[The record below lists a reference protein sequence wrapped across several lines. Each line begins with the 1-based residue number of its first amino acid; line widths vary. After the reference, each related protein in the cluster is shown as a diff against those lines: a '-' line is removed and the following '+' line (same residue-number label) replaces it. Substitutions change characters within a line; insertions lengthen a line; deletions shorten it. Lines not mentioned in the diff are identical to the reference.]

1 MEFASFYA
9 FFGNVNSAG
18 TCMGTNTFD
27 PRQTYV
33 VSSVAQD
40 WFSTASRYPFIPN
53 TPSFSD
59 SVAHTSFWVYDY
71 VSFNIDYDSQVS
83 AQTSTWNRKVVGT
96 EIDDVLFAWLTKQ
109 SAVLSAVPK
118 IMSCSP
124 VSAAGA
130 PQLHVR
136 VSFLT
141 TSSAVTSTTNA
152 VYFNTAAAKT
162 AAPASKTPAV
172 ITSTNTRPF
181 NVLHPSTVD
190 DSSNKP
196 SNEPTQP
203 SVSQETAASSVLPP
217 DQPEIQPS
225 VRTTDEGGGVSPGQ
239 TESPNTASAL
249 VDSPPTQSSATQD
262 ATAPSEAPSDKPPG
276 NPIQQPTT
284 NQGSDSPPIAPSDN
298 SESQPARSTANRA
311 GASPAVSSQGDMNTD
326 TGIAQTS
333 EPVVVVIGGVTA
345 TALSPSIVP
354 TESDTPDTGG
364 HVVVVPENTQFTQ
377 AFGTTEASLSQ
388 TIFNGQTLQDST
400 AAIAT
405 AHTVPMVSSSS
416 EPLSSGAYAIAG
428 QTLNPGGP
436 AIEVS
441 GTTYSLQISGGV
453 VVNGNTVS
461 VSTVA
466 NQTPVP
472 PAPVVIGEIT
482 ATPLASDK
490 YVVADQTLSRGGSAI
505 EVSGTTYSLP
515 SSANNAIVNGQAAPI
530 STIQA
535 SPQSPATVVIGG
547 VTAKPESSGAYYL
560 IADQILSPGGSALEI
575 SGVTYSLPTSGAN
588 IVINGATS
596 VIAPTDIHKISAVVF
611 GSATA
616 VPLLAGGYVVGSQT
630 LSPGSSAV
638 EISGTVYSLP
648 ASGSSVVVDG
658 KTTAI
663 EKTIATD
670 DALITLGSQ
679 VYTAV
684 AASVPPLVIASRT
697 LIPGGGDI
705 TISGTVFSLPSDATG
720 SIVIN
725 GQTTAF
731 ATYTSGRLGLSIG
744 SQQLSFTALSSGI
757 VIASQTLY
765 PGGPAVTVQGETLSV
780 PSDGTA
786 VVVRSGTS
794 TSTEGLGAYIW
805 QGIAPSDLN
814 SDCDSGLTSSTA
826 VLSKTSGGVT
836 STQAAASKG
845 TGSASSAQTSTSDAS
860 GQQPASSYKP
870 ATIALAVCL
879 CAINLL

>member
-162 AAPASKTPAV
+162 AAPASKIPAV

-196 SNEPTQP
+196 SNEPTRP
-203 SVSQETAASSVLPP
+203 SVSQETAASPVLPP
-217 DQPEIQPS
+217 DQPGIQPT
-225 VRTTDEGGGVSPGQ
+225 VRTTDEGGGVAPGQ
-239 TESPNTASAL
+239 TASPNTASAL
-249 VDSPPTQSSATQD
+249 VDSPPAQSSATQD

-276 NPIQQPTT
+276 NSIQQPTT

-298 SESQPARSTANRA
+298 SESQPARSTANEA
-311 GASPAVSSQGDMNTD
+311 GALPAVSSQGNTPKMNTD
-326 TGIAQTS
+326 TGITQTS
-333 EPVVVVIGGVTA
+333 EPVVVVIGGVSA
-345 TALSPSIVP
+345 TALSPNIVP
-354 TESDTPDTGG
+354 TESDTPDTRG
-364 HVVVVPENTQFTQ
+364 HAVVVPENTQFAQ
-377 AFGTTEASLSQ
+377 IFGTTEASPSQ
-388 TIFNGQTLQDST
+388 TISNGQTLQDSA

-405 AHTVPMVSSSS
+405 SHTVPVVSVSS
-416 EPLSSGAYAIAG
+416 EPISSGAYAIAG
-428 QTLNPGGP
+428 QTLNPGGS

-441 GTTYSLQISGGV
+441 GTTYSLQITGGV
-453 VVNGNTVS
+453 LVNGNTVLI
-461 VSTVA
+461 STVVH
-466 NQTPVP
+466 QTPIP

-482 ATPLASDK
+482 ATPVVSDQ

-515 SSANNAIVNGQAAPI
+515 TSANNAFVNGQAATI
-530 STIQA
+530 STIQT
-535 SPQSPATVVIGG
+535 SPQSPATVIIGG

-560 IADQILSPGGSALEI
+560 VADQTLSPGGSALEI

-596 VIAPTDIHKISAVVF
+596 VITPTDIHKISAVVF

-616 VPLLAGGYVVGSQT
+616 VPLLAGGYVVGSQIV
-630 LSPGSSAV
+630 SPGGSAIQ
-638 EISGTVYSLP
+638 ISGTVYSLP

-663 EKTIATD
+663 EAITATN

-684 AASVPPLVIASRT
+684 AASVTPLVIASQT
-697 LIPGGGDI
+697 LVPGGSDI
-705 TISGTVFSLPSDATG
+705 TVSGAVFSLPSDATG

-731 ATYTSGRLGLSIG
+731 ATGSVGLSIG
-744 SQQLSFTALSSGI
+744 SQQLSSTRLSSGI

-765 PGGPAVTVQGETLSV
+765 PGGPAITVKSETLSIS
-780 PSDGTA
+780 SDGTA
-786 VVVRSGTS
+786 VVIQSGTS

-805 QGIAPSDLN
+805 QGIAPSASNSN
-814 SDCDSGLTSSTA
+814 SDSDLTSSTA

-845 TGSASSAQTSTSDAS
+845 TESASSAQTSTSDAS

-870 ATIALAVCL
+870 ATIALVVCL
-879 CAINLL
+879 CAIIFL